1 MLNLERITQCTII
14 GCVCLGP
21 KVGEVILHGSSQW
34 DSCYAITHS
43 LTTLHWRNIGLVLG
57 GMDLQLDWGS
67 TFPTIFSSLRPF
79 HKHSPS
85 SSWPV
90 IAFWWW
96 FRIFVVFPVF
106 LQFSYFTITVSHHF
120 SNFQCHPLWQKRKY
134 TILIFGIWHPTALL
148 RKELF
153 IIFHNRCIFIIA
165 TILLRFQKSV
175 CLRFHKKCSARK
187 KTRKTTICS
196 SGCTIRVISF
206 NQIFTSDSFKNLSL
220 LFFTQAWND

>member
-1 MLNLERITQCTII
+1 M
-14 GCVCLGP
+14 CLGTE
-21 KVGEVILHGSSQW
+21 VGRWSFILAQPVRQRL
-34 DSCYAITHS
+34 CYNS
-43 LTTLHWRNIGLVLG
+43 LSTTLHWRNTRVWLLN
-57 GMDLQLDWGS
+57 S
-67 TFPTIFSSLRPF
+67 NTIDMTLFILSLAVRWI
-79 HKHSPS
+79 H
-85 SSWPV
+85 V
-90 IAFWWW
+90 DGWWCLFILW
-96 FRIFVVFPVF
+96 RDPVF

-120 SNFQCHPLWQKRKY
+120 ANFQCHPLWQKRKY

-148 RKELF
+148 WKELF